1 MMSFYE
7 ARVRLNAVVVY
18 EGFKVIL
25 FIPCSPGIYVQ
36 MYNMPRRLPCYS
48 HSEFF
53 SEPTAISLS
62 RSHIPSLQLALGHSM
77 AFVRGSLQT

>member
-1 MMSFYE
+1 M
-7 ARVRLNAVVVY
+7 RLNAVVVY

-25 FIPCSPGIYVQ
+25 FIPCSHGIYVQ
-36 MYNMPRRLPCYS
+36 TYNMIRRLPCYS

-62 RSHIPSLQLALGHSM
+62 LSHIPSLQLVLGHPLT
-77 AFVRGSLQT
+77 FVCGSLQT

>member
-1 MMSFYE
+1 MSFHE
-7 ARVRLNAVVVY
+7 ARVRLNVVVVY
-18 EGFKVIL
+18 DGFEVIL

-36 MYNMPRRLPCYS
+36 TYNTIRRLPCYS

-62 RSHIPSLQLALGHSM
+62 LSHIPSLQLVLGHPL
-77 AFVRGSLQT
+77 AFVSGSLQT